1 MRYVDKDVESFLGVL
16 AIIAGVYLGGVAS
29 NHGELN
35 PFAWNYSSPTTYLGM
50 AFGGLAGGALA
61 SGGFALAGTVA
72 TPYVSAGVT
81 VAGAGLG
88 AGVGTGWK
96 YDFHW
101 STAAGGG
108 GGIRN
113 YSTDPT
119 PAVDEAIEN
128 ASWNFRSFQYATTV
142 SMGLVADD
150 VTGLWVADNVLIAV
164 AYGVATAGFMY
175 DNAQLI
181 MKRDKEI
188 EGIRNRIFKPNQGFT
203 YALVATKDGYY
214 TDVRK
219 GRTYLHTGDVW
230 KYGETTNYKNR
241 YNNEMYRNNNLHM
254 LELFR
259 GNQMTIK
266 IMEKY
271 FIYGYVLVNRELP
284 PGNRIFR

>member
-1 MRYVDKDVESFLGVL
+1 VDKDGESFLGIL

-50 AFGGLAGGALA
+50 AVGGLTGGALA

-128 ASWNFRSFQYATTV
+128 ASWNYRSFQYATTV

-150 VTGLWVADNVLIAV
+150 VTGLGVADNVLIPV
-164 AYGVATAGFMY
+164 AYGAAAAGFMY

-188 EGIRNRIFKPNQGFT
+188 EGIRSRTYKPRQGVT
-203 YALVATKDGYY
+203 YALVATKDTVYP
-214 TDVRK
+214 DVRNGK
-219 GRTYLHTGDVW
+219 TYLHKGEVW
-230 KYGETTNYKNR
+230 KYGETIQGRKRYTNKFYKT
-241 YNNEMYRNNNLHM
+241 NNLEM
-254 LELFR
+254 QRLFR
-259 GNQMTIK
+259 GSQMEIK
-266 IMEKY
+266 VMEKMYLYDY
-271 FIYGYVLVNRELP
+271 FIQNWTLP
-284 PGNRIFR
+284 PGNKVFR

>member
-1 MRYVDKDVESFLGVL
+1 MDKDGESFLGVF

-50 AFGGLAGGALA
+50 AFGGLTGGALA

-128 ASWNFRSFQYATTV
+128 ASWNYRSFQYATTV

-150 VTGLWVADNVLIAV
+150 VTGLGVADNVLIPV
-164 AYGVATAGFMY
+164 AYGAAAAGFMY
-175 DNAQLI
+175 DNRELV
-181 MKRDKEI
+181 MKRDREI
-188 EGIRNRIFKPNQGFT
+188 AGIMRRVFKNNQEGIT
-203 YALVATKDGYY
+203 YALVATRDGYY

-219 GRTYLHTGDVW
+219 GKTY
-230 KYGETTNYKNR
+230 
-241 YNNEMYRNNNLHM
+241 
-254 LELFR
+254 
-259 GNQMTIK
+259 
-266 IMEKY
+266 
-271 FIYGYVLVNRELP
+271 
-284 PGNRIFR
+284 

>member
-1 MRYVDKDVESFLGVL
+1 MYTDGESFLGVL

-50 AFGGLAGGALA
+50 AFGGFTGGALA

-128 ASWNFRSFQYATTV
+128 ASWNYRSFQYATTV

-150 VTGLWVADNVLIAV
+150 VAGLGVADNVLIPAV
-164 AYGVATAGFMY
+164 YGAAAAGFMY

-230 KYGETTNYKNR
+230 KYGETIHPHER
-241 YNNEMYRNNNLHM
+241 YPRSYYEQNNLEM
-254 LELFR
+254 IKLFR
-259 GNQMTIK
+259 GNQMEIK
-266 IMEKY
+266 VKEKMYIYMIM
-271 FIYGYVLVNRELP
+271 
-284 PGNRIFR
+284 